1 MKLLTAIRE
10 TVLRKTHAHTA
21 GIAQI
26 HAHRIDHAGACVA
39 PVHWIR

>member
-1 MKLLTAIRE
+1 MKRLTAIRA
-10 TVLRKTHAHTA
+10 TVLRKTHVHTT

-26 HAHRIDHAGACVA
+26 HAQRIDHAGACVA